1 MTLLQPVLESLQ
13 ATDRLGA
20 GLRDAELQHLTAG
33 NALTFLLENLLQVC
47 RTKLAATSQGSGR
60 DLADPLFTEAAAG
73 SGELLENCGL
83 QWGATAEADGVQ
95 QAAELIGVR

>member
-13 ATDRLGA
+13 ATDRLST
-20 GLRDAELQHLTAG
+20 GLRDTELQHLTAG

-47 RTKLAATSQGSGR
+47 GTKLAATGQGSGR

-73 SGELLENCGL
+73 SSELLKHCWL

-95 QAAELIGVR
+95 QAAKLIGVR